1 MNLKP
6 TLKRLI
12 GLVKFRPR
20 IAIVAAVVLL
30 GLGWLIL
37 GGTSGEDASAYHTVS
52 RGNFLVSVVEG
63 GNLEAVNET
72 VVRNEVDGDSR
83 IIYIVPEGTYV
94 KKGDVIVELDSAE
107 AEQALKDQEITFE
120 TSSAAY
126 ITALN
131 DLEIMKSTV
140 DSEIRAAELALT
152 LAKMDLDKFEQLER
166 EQQLRQAS
174 LDIDTSEEELKL
186 AQQTFEIS
194 KHLQEEGFETKSTVD
209 RDSVSVSRSYKS
221 AENAKSTYEMLE
233 RYDLAKLYAEYKSTL
248 EEAKRELERVK
259 KQGESKI
266 AQATADKNSA
276 EATLRLTE
284 EKLKKMKDQL
294 SLSQIVAPQD
304 GLIVY
309 SMSQSRFSQE
319 SMVEE
324 GAQVRKRQE
333 LVKIPDTSR
342 MKVTL
347 KVHESHVGQVQ
358 AGQPAF
364 VVLDSLP
371 DQQFRGEVTKVG
383 ILPDAQSRWGN
394 PNLKVYSTEVVI
406 TDPIPDVKP
415 GVSARAEIVVANL
428 QDVLTVPIQ
437 AVTTLKGQQVCYVKK
452 FRGPESVP
460 VEIGMFNSSFIEIK
474 SGLSEGDQVLL
485 APPIS
490 EEVDRGGVLDD
501 TEGLELPTEPLE
513 APSRPGADEGGRQRG
528 EGPGGDEGRGTGTGG
543 GDADRRTQMMQR
555 FDTDGDGKLS
565 EEERSAMREA
575 FGGGGAGGGN
585 ASGGG
590 GIAGGRGGAGGGG
603 DGRPEGGSSRRPNG

>member
-1 MNLKP
+1 
-6 TLKRLI
+6 
-12 GLVKFRPR
+12 
-20 IAIVAAVVLL
+20 
-30 GLGWLIL
+30 
-37 GGTSGEDASAYHTVS
+37 
-52 RGNFLVSVVEG
+52 
-63 GNLEAVNET
+63 
-72 VVRNEVDGDSR
+72 
-83 IIYIVPEGTYV
+83 
-94 KKGDVIVELDSAE
+94 
-107 AEQALKDQEITFE
+107 
-120 TSSAAY
+120 
-126 ITALN
+126 
-131 DLEIMKSTV
+131 
-140 DSEIRAAELALT
+140 
-152 LAKMDLDKFEQLER
+152 
-166 EQQLRQAS
+166 
-174 LDIDTSEEELKL
+174 
-186 AQQTFEIS
+186 
-194 KHLQEEGFETKSTVD
+194 
-209 RDSVSVSRSYKS
+209 
-221 AENAKSTYEMLE
+221 
-233 RYDLAKLYAEYKSTL
+233 
-248 EEAKRELERVK
+248 
-259 KQGESKI
+259 
-266 AQATADKNSA
+266 
-276 EATLRLTE
+276 
-284 EKLKKMKDQL
+284 
-294 SLSQIVAPQD
+294 
-304 GLIVY
+304 
-309 SMSQSRFSQE
+309 MSQSRFSQE